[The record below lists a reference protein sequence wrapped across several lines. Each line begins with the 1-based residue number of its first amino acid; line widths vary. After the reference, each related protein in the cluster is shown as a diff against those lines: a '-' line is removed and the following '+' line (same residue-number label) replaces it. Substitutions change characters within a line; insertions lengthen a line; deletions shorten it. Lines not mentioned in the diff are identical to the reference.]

1 MMVCRDRDTGPV
13 QPAVCSAAPSA
24 GSIGISFRVMTRI
37 VTSPCL
43 VYTMLTSWSML
54 LVPLLYHRG
63 GLHGSHTP
71 HPQQG
76 RPRGALAGGTL
87 LPHGPRRLRPQAR
100 QSPKIVVCAVPPGRP
115 PGGCAPIVCVGVQGS
130 ARCGSRGS
138 ATKPGGRMSGV
149 YEGLTVIE
157 LAD

>member
-43 VYTMLTSWSML
+43 ACTMLTSWSML

-63 GLHGSHTP
+63 GLHGSHAP

-76 RPRGALAGGTL
+76 RPWVALAGGTL
-87 LPHGPRRLRPQAR
+87 LPHGQRRLLPQAR
-100 QSPKIVVCAVPPGRP
+100 QIPKIVVCAVP
-115 PGGCAPIVCVGVQGS
+115 
-130 ARCGSRGS
+130 
-138 ATKPGGRMSGV
+138 K
-149 YEGLTVIE
+149 LTFLQEVTLPAQFIRIRRWLKLIYKE
-157 LAD
+157 RLVLL

>member
-43 VYTMLTSWSML
+43 VCTMLTSWSML

-63 GLHGSHTP
+63 GLYGSHTP
-71 HPQQG
+71 HPHKVG
-76 RPRGALAGGTL
+76 RGVPL
-87 LPHGPRRLRPQAR
+87 LEVHCFPTDTGVYGRRHGRARRLW
-100 QSPKIVVCAVPPGRP
+100 
-115 PGGCAPIVCVGVQGS
+115 CV
-130 ARCGSRGS
+130 
-138 ATKPGGRMSGV
+138 
-149 YEGLTVIE
+149 
-157 LAD
+157 